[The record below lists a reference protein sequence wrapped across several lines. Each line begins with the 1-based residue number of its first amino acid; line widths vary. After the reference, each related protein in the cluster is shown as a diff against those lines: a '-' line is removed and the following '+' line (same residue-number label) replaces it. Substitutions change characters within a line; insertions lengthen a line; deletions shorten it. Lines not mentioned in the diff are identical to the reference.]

1 MTFGEW
7 CETAVNT
14 EEEERFFEF
23 MQRDDM
29 QELEDVFL
37 RLQRLPFLG
46 KTFAAMNALDAY
58 ETLAEYMES
67 EHYQHI
73 KNWDFKFDADT
84 ETFSF
89 QPGPAQRQKCK
100 KVFIT
105 IAAVVGVI
113 ILCRKFCCR
122 NTK

>member
-7 CETAVNT
+7 CETVVNT
-14 EEEERFFEF
+14 EEEKRFFEY

-29 QELEDVFL
+29 QELEAVFL
-37 RLQRLPFLG
+37 KLQRLPCIG
-46 KTFAAMNALDAY
+46 KVFAAMNALDAY

-67 EHYQHI
+67 EHYQHL
-73 KNWDFKFDADT
+73 KNWDFDFDPDT
-84 ETFSF
+84 ETFNF

-105 IAAVVGVI
+105 IVAVIGII
-113 ILCRKFCCR
+113 ILCRKFCRR